1 MTYIIVSMAYEDN
14 SDKKKTSA
22 KRWTEATVLGLL
34 FLLFAS
40 PLMMKALDVGGEAIG
55 MHLVS
60 SAGCPT
66 MGGLLLSAILFTLLM
81 RALMSMGY

>member
-1 MTYIIVSMAYEDN
+1 MAYEDDPVAR
-14 SDKKKTSA
+14 SKISA
-22 KRWTEATVLGLL
+22 KKWTNAAILGLL

-40 PLMMKALDVGGEAIG
+40 PLMMKMLDVGGGAIG

-66 MGGLLLSAILFTLLM
+66 MGGLLLSAILFTLLV
-81 RALMSMGY
+81 RAIATIY